1 LALGKGIDNMKMS
14 KIMRFKNEQN
24 IAYLFLGFL
33 IITFVSCLS
42 DNNTSTDVFPEDF
55 STRLYM
61 ISGKIGSLES
71 TSNDNEY
78 IITLHK
84 VKPDVIWITDRPER
98 KSGRD
103 KTGRFLDTIWPLSFN
118 DIPPNAVLKF
128 LVENEN
134 AGLFLTIK
142 EPVYDSETE
151 TFSFTAT
158 LIKSTF
164 KDGDSGLEE
173 ILEFDDPSI
182 VILNNGKGINYVVH
196 SEKAT
201 VENSDRQKTF
211 MIFQEGVDN
220 KVLWA
225 SSAPSTFSD
234 VTTTQ
239 TLADAWDA
247 MFSTVPPN
255 AFMFG
260 ITGDGEM
267 KTYSIALDS
276 MEYSPEGMTIAYSAS
291 SLVNDPIENVT
302 LNSVT
307 LVIDSQETSITI
319 QFDNQ
324 ILAAD
329 GGPCS
334 PWTNDTVA
342 VFLPGQNP
350 GGIQLAPNS
359 KSAQYQLSTGG
370 ITGAGIQV
378 NFWYWCQEPDVPVG
392 PANGNKPQNP
402 DNSGG
407 QFIFEA
413 DCSFQQEPAV
423 FGKGI
428 ETYKIADVTS
438 SMVGGVCVVT
448 IQKNQYT
455 GCVTQSCCS
464 PEGNGACP
472 DVTPRR
478 YACSDPP
485 P

>member
-1 LALGKGIDNMKMS
+1 MTISKGMA
-14 KIMRFKNEQN
+14 FKNGQSG
-24 IAYLFLGFL
+24 ISLFLGFF
-33 IITFVSCLS
+33 IIMAFVSCSS
-42 DNNTSTDVFPEDF
+42 DHNASTDVSYEEL

-61 ISGKIGSLES
+61 ISGKTGDLEPAA
-71 TSNDNEY
+71 NDNEY
-78 IITLHK
+78 KITLYD
-84 VKPDVIWITDRPER
+84 VSPDVVWITDRPAR
-98 KSGRD
+98 KSGSDTTR
-103 KTGRFLDTIWPLSFN
+103 RFVDIVWPASFAQTA
-118 DIPPNAVLKF
+118 PNGIVKF

-134 AGLFLTIK
+134 AGLFLTLR
-142 EPVYDSETE
+142 EPVYDSESE
-151 TFSFTAT
+151 TLSFKAT
-158 LIKSTF
+158 LIRSTF
-164 KDGDSGLEE
+164 QEGDPRLVKT
-173 ILEFDDPSI
+173 LAFDDSSV
-182 VILNNGKGINYVVH
+182 VILNNGEGINYVVYG
-196 SEKAT
+196 ERAT
-201 VENSDRQKTF
+201 VGIPDVENTF
-211 MIFQEGVDN
+211 TIIQQNVDD

-234 VTTTQ
+234 VTPTRA
-239 TLADAWDA
+239 LADNWDA
-247 MFSTVPPN
+247 MFSAVPPN

-260 ITGDGEM
+260 ITGNGGM
-267 KTYSIALDS
+267 KAYSITLNS
-276 MEYSPEGMTIAYSAS
+276 MEYSPEDEAIVYSAS
-291 SLVNDPIENVT
+291 ALGSEPIENGT

-307 LVIDSQETSITI
+307 LVIDSQETAIKV

-350 GGIQLAPNS
+350 GGIQLAPDT
-359 KSAQYQLSTGG
+359 KSAQYEISTGG

-378 NFWYWCQEPDVPVG
+378 NFWYWCREPDVPVG

-413 DCSFQQEPAV
+413 DCSFKQQPAV

-438 SMVGGVCVVT
+438 ALVDGVCVVT
-448 IQKNQYT
+448 IQKNRYT
-455 GCVTQSCCS
+455 GCVTPNCCS
-464 PEGNGACP
+464 PAGAGACP
-472 DVTPRR
+472 DVTPRE
-478 YACSDPP
+478 YTCSDPP

>member
-1 LALGKGIDNMKMS
+1 MKML
-14 KIMRFKNEQN
+14 KGMRFNNEQN
-24 IAYLFLGFL
+24 IVYLFLGFL
-33 IITFVSCLS
+33 TIMTFVSCS
-42 DNNTSTDVFPEDF
+42 SGNNSSTDVSSEAFT
-55 STRLYM
+55 TRLYM
-61 ISGKIGSLES
+61 TSGKTGSLEP
-71 TSNDNEY
+71 TANDNEY
-78 IITLHK
+78 TITLYR
-84 VKPDVIWITDRPER
+84 VPSDVIWITDRPAR
-98 KSGRD
+98 KSGRNT
-103 KTGRFLDTIWPLSFN
+103 TGRFVDTVWPESFKE
-118 DIPPNAVLKF
+118 IAPNAVLKF

-134 AGLFLTIK
+134 AGLFLTMK
-142 EPVYDSETE
+142 EPTYDSGRETL
-151 TFSFTAT
+151 SFTAT

-164 KDGDSGLEE
+164 ENGDPRLEK
-173 ILEFDDPSI
+173 ILAFDDPSI
-182 VILNNGKGINYVVH
+182 VILNNGEGINYVVH
-196 SEKAT
+196 SETAT
-201 VENSDRQKTF
+201 VEISDQEN
-211 MIFQEGVDN
+211 IFTILQEGVDD

-225 SSAPSTFSD
+225 SSAPSTFSA
-234 VTTTQ
+234 VTTTH
-239 TLADAWDA
+239 TLADTWDT
-247 MFSTVPPN
+247 MFSAVPPN

-260 ITGDGEM
+260 ITGNGEM
-267 KTYSIALDS
+267 KAYSITLDS

-291 SLVNDPIENVT
+291 ALENDPIENVT

-307 LVIDSQETSITI
+307 LVIDSQETTITI

-359 KSAQYQLSTGG
+359 KSAPYQLSTGG

-378 NFWYWCQEPDVPVG
+378 NFWYWCREPDVPVG
-392 PANGNKPQNP
+392 PVDGNKPQNP

-413 DCSFQQEPAV
+413 DCSFKQELAV
-423 FGKGI
+423 FGQGI

-438 SMVGGVCVVT
+438 AMVNGVCVVT
-448 IQKNQYT
+448 IKKNQHT
-455 GCVTQSCCS
+455 GCVTPSCCS

-472 DVTPRR
+472 DVTPRQ
-478 YACSDPP
+478 YACPNPP